1 MQQSGSGG
9 AGNQGNMQKIGEG
22 LGGMLGQMADNAMSM
37 FGPMLNNMGGW
48 WAQAGNAQ
56 QGGGG
61 SVHASFNSEA
71 DNRCR
76 THFEAQGRAQGVGQ
90 ASTGG
95 HVGGVTGSMS
105 GGGASGSMH
114 ASGSTAGGDHSGG
127 ISAQGSTQGR
137 ARSYEEVRPL
147 YQFGHMA
154 GQNPDYQGRAFH
166 QVEGELQSHW
176 GSEQSQQHGSWPDVR
191 GYVEFGYS
199 GHSSGGSSSGGA
211 SGGTGGMNASGSTGG
226 ASGSAGG
233 GGGGFHASGSI
244 DTTGGSGGTGN
255 TGT

>member
-37 FGPMLNNMGGW
+37 FGPMLSNMGGW

-56 QGGGG
+56 HQGGG
-61 SVHASFNSEA
+61 SVHASFNTDA

-76 THFEAQGRAQGVGQ
+76 SHFEAQGRAQGG
-90 ASTGG
+90 TGG
-95 HVGGVTGSMS
+95 GVGGATGSMS

-114 ASGSTAGGDHSGG
+114 ASGSTGGASSGMGGGASGG
-127 ISAQGSTQGR
+127 ISAHGSTQGR

-154 GQNPDYQGRAFH
+154 GQNPDYQGRSFNEI
-166 QVEGELQSHW
+166 EGDLQAHW
-176 GSEQSQQHGSWPDVR
+176 GSEQSQQHGSWPEVR
-191 GYVEFGYS
+191 GFVEFGYA
-199 GHSSGGSSSGGA
+199 GHQSGGSSSGGA
-211 SGGTGGMNASGSTGG
+211 SGGMNASGGTGG
-226 ASGSAGG
+226 SSGGT
-233 GGGGFHASGSI
+233 GGFHASGSI
-244 DTTGGSGGTGN
+244 DTTGGSGGSGN
-255 TGT
+255 TGP

>member
-1 MQQSGSGG
+1 
-9 AGNQGNMQKIGEG
+9 MQKIGEG

-56 QGGGG
+56 QQGGG
-61 SVHASFNSEA
+61 SVHASFNTEA

-76 THFEAQGRAQGVGQ
+76 SHFEAQGRAQGGRQ
-90 ASTGG
+90 GSTGG
-95 HVGGVTGSMS
+95 VGGATGSMS

-114 ASGSTAGGDHSGG
+114 ASGSTGGASGGMGGGASGG
-127 ISAQGSTQGR
+127 ISAHGSTQGR

-166 QVEGELQSHW
+166 EIEGELQTHW
-176 GSEQSQQHGSWPDVR
+176 GNDQSQQHGSWPEVR
-191 GYVEFGYS
+191 GFVEFGYS
-199 GHSSGGSSSGGA
+199 GQHQSGGSSSGGA
-211 SGGTGGMNASGSTGG
+211 SSSGGTGASSGG
-226 ASGSAGG
+226 T
-233 GGGGFHASGSI
+233 GGFHASGSI
-244 DTTGGSGGTGN
+244 DTTGSSGGTGN
-255 TGT
+255 TGP

>member
-61 SVHASFNSEA
+61 SVHASFSSEA
-71 DNRCR
+71 DDRCR
-76 THFEAQGRAQGVGQ
+76 SHFEAQGRAQGGGQ
-90 ASTGG
+90 ASAGG
-95 HVGGVTGSMS
+95 HVGGVTGEHV
-105 GGGASGSMH
+105 GRRRVGVDARVGEHRRRAATRAAS
-114 ASGSTAGGDHSGG
+114 ARR
-127 ISAQGSTQGR
+127 GSTQGR
-137 ARSYEEVRPL
+137 SRSYEEVRPL

-166 QVEGELQSHW
+166 EVEGELQGHW
-176 GSEQSQQHGSWPDVR
+176 GNEQSQQHGAWPDVR
-191 GYVEFGYS
+191 GFVEFGYS
-199 GHSSGGSSSGGA
+199 GHQSGGSSSAGA
-211 SGGTGGMNASGSTGG
+211 SGGTGGMNATGGTGG
-226 ASGSAGG
+226 ATGST
-233 GGGGFHASGSI
+233 GGGFHASGSI
-244 DTTGGSGGTGN
+244 DTTGGSSGSGN
-255 TGT
+255 TGP

>member
-22 LGGMLGQMADNAMSM
+22 LGGMLGQMADNALSM

-56 QGGGG
+56 QQGGG

-76 THFEAQGRAQGVGQ
+76 SHFEAQGRAHGGAGASGVGG
-90 ASTGG
+90 T
-95 HVGGVTGSMS
+95 TGSMS
-105 GGGASGSMH
+105 GGGGASGSMH
-114 ASGSTAGGDHSGG
+114 ASGSTAGGAASGG

-137 ARSYEEVRPL
+137 SRSYEEVRPL

-166 QVEGELQSHW
+166 EIEGELQGHW
-176 GSEQSQQHGSWPDVR
+176 GADQSQQHGSWPEVR
-191 GYVEFGYS
+191 GFVEFGYS
-199 GHSSGGSSSGGA
+199 GQQSGGSSASGGGSAGTGGMSSSGGA
-211 SGGTGGMNASGSTGG
+211 GGTGGSAGST
-226 ASGSAGG
+226 
-233 GGGGFHASGSI
+233 GGFHASGSI
-244 DTTGGSGGTGN
+244 DTTGGSGGSGN
-255 TGT
+255 TGP

>member
-9 AGNQGNMQKIGEG
+9 SGNQGNMQKIGEG
-22 LGGMLGQMADNAMSM
+22 LGGMVGQMADNALSM

-48 WAQAGNAQ
+48 WAQAGSSQQ
-56 QGGGG
+56 QGGGQ
-61 SVHASFNSEA
+61 VHASFDGNA
-71 DNRCR
+71 DSRCR
-76 THFEAQGRAQGVGQ
+76 NHFEARGQ
-90 ASTGG
+90 AGGGTGSSS
-95 HVGGVTGSMS
+95 VGGATGSMS

-114 ASGSTAGGDHSGG
+114 ASGSTGGGASGG

-137 ARSYEEVRPL
+137 SRSYEEVRPL

-166 QVEGELQSHW
+166 EIEGDLQSHW

-191 GYVEFGYS
+191 GFVEFGYS
-199 GHSSGGSSSGGA
+199 GRQPGGSSSA
-211 SGGTGGMNASGSTGG
+211 GG

-233 GGGGFHASGSI
+233 MNASGGSGGSSGSTGGFRASGSI
-244 DTTGGSGGTGN
+244 DTTGGSGGSGN
-255 TGT
+255 TGP

>member
-9 AGNQGNMQKIGEG
+9 SGNQGNMQKIGEG
-22 LGGMLGQMADNAMSM
+22 LGGLMGQMADNALSM

-56 QGGGG
+56 QQGGGT
-61 SVHASFNSEA
+61 VHASFNTEA

-76 THFEAQGRAQGVGQ
+76 SHFEAQGRAQGG
-90 ASTGG
+90 STGS
-95 HVGGVTGSMS
+95 VGGATGSMS
-105 GGGASGSMH
+105 GGSMHASGSTAGGASGSMH
-114 ASGSTAGGDHSGG
+114 ASGSTAGGAPSGG

-137 ARSYEEVRPL
+137 SRSYEEVRPL

-154 GQNPDYQGRAFH
+154 GQNPDYQGRSFNE
-166 QVEGELQSHW
+166 VEGDLQAHW

-191 GYVEFGYS
+191 GFVEFGY
-199 GHSSGGSSSGGA
+199 GGQQ
-211 SGGTGGMNASGSTGG
+211 THG

-233 GGGGFHASGSI
+233 VSSGGSTGGSTGGATGGFHASGSI
-244 DTTGGSGGTGN
+244 DTTGGSSGGSGN
-255 TGT
+255 TGP

>member
-9 AGNQGNMQKIGEG
+9 TGNQGNMQKIGEG
-22 LGGMLGQMADNAMSM
+22 LGGLMGQMADNALSM

-56 QGGGG
+56 QQGGGT
-61 SVHASFNSEA
+61 VHASFNTEA

-76 THFEAQGRAQGVGQ
+76 SHFEAQGRAQGGTG
-90 ASTGG
+90 ASS
-95 HVGGVTGSMS
+95 VGGTTGSMS

-114 ASGSTAGGDHSGG
+114 ASGSTAGGGASGG

-137 ARSYEEVRPL
+137 SRSYEEVRPL

-154 GQNPDYQGRAFH
+154 GQNPDYQGRSFH
-166 QVEGELQSHW
+166 EIEGELQTHW
-176 GSEQSQQHGSWPDVR
+176 GTDQSQQHGSWPDVR
-191 GYVEFGYS
+191 GFVEFGYS
-199 GHSSGGSSSGGA
+199 GQHSGGSSSGGA
-211 SGGTGGMNASGSTGG
+211 SGSTGGMNASGSTGG
-226 ASGSAGG
+226 STGST

-244 DTTGGSGGTGN
+244 DTTGGSGGAGN
-255 TGT
+255 TGP

>member
-1 MQQSGSGG
+1 
-9 AGNQGNMQKIGEG
+9 MQKIGEG
-22 LGGMLGQMADNAMSM
+22 LGGLMGQMADNALSM

-56 QGGGG
+56 QQGGG

-76 THFEAQGRAQGVGQ
+76 SHFEAQGRAQGGTQ

-95 HVGGVTGSMS
+95 GVGGATGSMS

-114 ASGSTAGGDHSGG
+114 ASGSTAGGGASGG

-137 ARSYEEVRPL
+137 SRSYEEVRPL

-154 GQNPDYQGRAFH
+154 GQNPDYQGRSFH
-166 QVEGELQSHW
+166 EIEGELQGHW
-176 GSEQSQQHGSWPDVR
+176 GNEQSQQHGSWPEVR
-191 GYVEFGYS
+191 GFVEFGYS
-199 GHSSGGSSSGGA
+199 GQQSGGSSSGGA
-211 SGGTGGMNASGSTGG
+211 SGMNASGGTGG
-226 ASGSAGG
+226 SSGST
-233 GGGGFHASGSI
+233 GGGFHASGSI
-244 DTTGGSGGTGN
+244 DTSGGSGGSRN
-255 TGT
+255 TGP